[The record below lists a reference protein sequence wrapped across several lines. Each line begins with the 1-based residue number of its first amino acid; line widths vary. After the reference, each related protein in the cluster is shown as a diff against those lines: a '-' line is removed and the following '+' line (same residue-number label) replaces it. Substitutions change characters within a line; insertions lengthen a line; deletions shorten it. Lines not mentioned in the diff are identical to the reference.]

1 MAIRIIISGEVQGVL
16 FRSFVKSR
24 ANELGLRGFVRNLE
38 DGDVEIVVQGPKEAI
53 DELLKKCSKGP
64 EIAVVKNMTTKKVD
78 DQDFSGFE
86 IKY

>member
-78 DQDFSGFE
+78 DRDFSGFE